1 MLAFPIVEGGGRRRF
16 RIMALVPKDLL
27 YPGEWHLRDGRVF
40 RCTPG
45 DVRHFATRLNE
56 MREKGLHVPV
66 TWEHQPDIKP
76 ATRAAWLSRNADM
89 ARMTA
94 GFATSAR
101 DEGGVLCGDL
111 EIPDEADRKQLPK
124 TRFVSPMIEWDY
136 RDPTGKVW
144 SGPSITHIAIT
155 PAPVQYTQQPFGS
168 PSLTSGAGAP
178 VAMSTL
184 QFQSPITLSL
194 AMYRP
199 VALGDT
205 AMADEDYTP
214 ADDMGGENNL
224 FGGDAAASAT
234 DPLLTEVIAL
244 LKAKNIV
251 IPDDTTM
258 EDLLP
263 HLRTALMTHAA
274 ATGEGDETK
283 EPDGDEVNGMEPR
296 PETQVMMSQL
306 SSLQSQV
313 GEANRIITSLRAAV
327 SATQTEALQQRIDR
341 LSRHG
346 VDRRTIG
353 DLKRS
358 LSTVSLSVTD
368 DGSLERSDLLTRI
381 EAYESLPVATIRTV
395 DTSKA
400 KPVSLSRTGRVE
412 ADDSDNDDDK
422 TILRKLKE
430 MA

>member
-1 MLAFPIVEGGGRRRF
+1 
-16 RIMALVPKDLL
+16 MALVPKDLL

-40 RCTPG
+40 RCTTS
-45 DVRHFATRLNE
+45 DVSHFATRLNE
-56 MREKGLHVPV
+56 MRARGLHVPV

-76 ATRAAWLSRNADM
+76 STRAAWLSRNADM

-144 SGPSITHIAIT
+144 GGPSITHIAIT
-155 PAPVQYTQQPFGS
+155 PAPVQHTQQPFGS

-184 QFQSPITLSL
+184 AFQSPITLSL

-199 VALGDT
+199 VALGGT
-205 AMADEDYTP
+205 AMADDTDAGTMFDDSAPPAPDDTATP
-214 ADDMGGENNL
+214 A
-224 FGGDAAASAT
+224 AS
-234 DPLLTEVIAL
+234 DPLLAEVIGL

-263 HLRTALMTHAA
+263 HLKTALMTHAA
-274 ATGEGDETK
+274 ATGEGST
-283 EPDGDEVNGMEPR
+283 EPDGDETGNDLEPR

-306 SSLQSQV
+306 SNLQSQV
-313 GEANRIITSLRAAV
+313 GEANRIITSLRSAV
-327 SATQTEALQQRIDR
+327 ATTQTEALNQRIDR
-341 LSRHG
+341 LARHG

-358 LSTVSLSVTD
+358 LSAVSLSVTD
-368 DGSLERSDLLTRI
+368 DGNLERSDLLTRI
-381 EAYESLPVATIRTV
+381 EAYESLPVSSVRMV

-400 KPVSLSRTGRVE
+400 KPVSLSRNGRIE
-412 ADDSDNDDDK
+412 AAEDNADDDK

-430 MA
+430 MTA